1 MQFFKAHGY
10 RNHHS
15 YHTFSNPELRVL
27 LLPEVGCMVYTIAAH
42 WGITLVV
49 AAGDP
54 ICEPQ
59 HDLLMLQTFRNVFPG
74 CMFMD
79 VSKDVATLLARE
91 GPKQPGAPMTATDMG
106 TETTVHVQ
114 KYTFDFNQVWDCVGL
129 VAGAGGGDRGYVR
142 WRAILQLIVYGST
155 QPVWLSYDSCKCVVC
170 CTHVRGYALSQEAL
184 HTKVCA

>member
-1 MQFFKAHGY
+1 
-10 RNHHS
+10 
-15 YHTFSNPELRVL
+15 
-27 LLPEVGCMVYTIAAH
+27 MVYTIAAH

-91 GPKQPGAPMTATDMG
+91 GAKQPGSPMTVTDMG

-114 KYTFDFNQVWDCVGL
+114 NYTFDFNQVRDRLTVWGH
-129 VAGAGGGDRGYVR
+129 ASGGGSGGVGVMSVGVMS
-142 WRAILQLIVYGST
+142 A
-155 QPVWLSYDSCKCVVC
+155 C
-170 CTHVRGYALSQEAL
+170 
-184 HTKVCA
+184 